1 MFSSGPKLMG
11 KYDKACLLCSGV
23 WIRMFATCHNP
34 SERSKYIGKYQSIL
48 RIQPSGLHK
57 LWNPAIQDGRTR
69 SKFGEH
75 GKYDCERFIYDSKH
89 SIATQNTLLVNQMT
103 QNTIFYGIFGEG
115 WQIHIGEHD
124 PGSAQ
129 DWRTSTDLRR
139 PASHKEFFCQ
149 PWRMISFLA
158 WLNDFCVGHCG
169 WGGGFIKEH
178 VLRFHYWRE
187 PPGKR
192 TRERC
197 RLTLRLATCPNLKP
211 SSVDRQVSWK
221 REKLLLNNER
231 KQANP
236 PARGVLRCKI
246 FLDAVFIFGYEIG
259 VDQFEIQNTLIFVE
273 NFTYSVKLQSQNNA
287 VTKDFV

>member
-1 MFSSGPKLMG
+1 MFFKTTNHPLQLNIDWCYVFFGTKIDG
-11 KYDKACLLCSGV
+11 KIWQSLFALFRSLNSDVCNMPQS
-23 WIRMFATCHNP
+23 IRK
-34 SERSKYIGKYQSIL
+34 EQIYWEISIL

-75 GKYDCERFIYDSKH
+75 GKYDFERFIYDSKH

-115 WQIHIGEHD
+115 WQIHIVEHD

-158 WLNDFCVGHCG
+158 WLNDFCVGHSG

-178 VLRFHYWRE
+178 VLRFHYWWK

-197 RLTLRLATCPNLKP
+197 RSTLRLATCPNLKP

-221 REKLLLNNER
+221 REKHCHGISL
-231 KQANP
+231 
-236 PARGVLRCKI
+236 
-246 FLDAVFIFGYEIG
+246 F
-259 VDQFEIQNTLIFVE
+259 VDKEPEL
-273 NFTYSVKLQSQNNA
+273 
-287 VTKDFV
+287 